1 MSCNGCRVLRKGC
14 SEACVLRPCLQWID
28 AAEAQGHATVFVAKF
43 FGRAGLLSFISA
55 VPDAQRPG
63 LLWSMAPP
71 RSPVP
76 VAAVRGGGA
85 DHQPGARRGG
95 AAGHGELAP
104 LPGRRRHRAAG
115 RRHRPAAGA
124 WRRDGPPVRA
134 PRRHRQARRRLVHLL
149 HGEAGAEGRRRCR
162 GAARGG
168 GGGVLRPRAVPQQQ
182 PRVPAGDG
190 GREEGPPPAARHA
203 VHELGRVRHDHGRRR
218 QGARAAQ
225 PFCLMKPPVDDAGQ
239 TKPNHTRSGSLDWP
253 PCDVMFCLDDL
264 SRRPGVFSRR
274 RRRQGRFSFVSGC
287 GLRFYFWL
295 RSSGS
300 RKETT
305 SSSRSRPRSPVCVWA
320 KMRL

>member
-1 MSCNGCRVLRKGC
+1 
-14 SEACVLRPCLQWID
+14 
-28 AAEAQGHATVFVAKF
+28 
-43 FGRAGLLSFISA
+43 
-55 VPDAQRPG
+55 
-63 LLWSMAPP
+63 MAPP

-124 WRRDGPPVRA
+124 RHRDRPPVRA

-149 HGEAGAEGRRRCR
+149 HGEAAAEGRRRCR
-162 GAARGG
+162 GSAR

-182 PRVPAGDG
+182 PRVPASG
-190 GREEGPPPAARHA
+190 GGQEGSPPAARHA

-225 PFCLMKPPVDDAGQ
+225 PFCLMKPPVVDDAGQ
-239 TKPNHTRSGSLDWP
+239 TKPNHTRSGSLDWQ
-253 PCDVMFCLDDL
+253 PCDVM
-264 SRRPGVFSRR
+264 
-274 RRRQGRFSFVSGC
+274 
-287 GLRFYFWL
+287 
-295 RSSGS
+295 
-300 RKETT
+300 
-305 SSSRSRPRSPVCVWA
+305 
-320 KMRL
+320 